1 MPTEEQPVDE
11 QLEQPQ
17 AVEPVPKSAPVVEAK
32 PEPAQPEAV
41 APDLAAALAKQRA
54 EFELDVAARI
64 EAARAEAAEQALAN
78 ERARLAEEQRLAAL
92 TETERLAEQHRV
104 TEAENKRL
112 AGELDASKAATIATE
127 QKLSIV
133 TAMAD
138 TGVRLPRDEDGST
151 DAKLEALVL
160 DEVRAKLGAGM
171 TIPAAIAELQAT
183 KPWMFQRPAAAEPET
198 PKPTTTTGGR
208 GAAPGRILPPRSP
221 AVPDVKNMSDDEWQK
236 EKRRLRM
243 V

>member
-17 AVEPVPKSAPVVEAK
+17 AGEPVPKPAPVVAE
-32 PEPAQPEAV
+32 PEQPEA
-41 APDLAAALAKQRA
+41 APVDLAAALAKQRA
-54 EFELDVAARI
+54 ELEADVAARI

-112 AGELDASKAATIATE
+112 ADELAASKAATAASE

-133 TAMAD
+133 AAMAD
-138 TGVRLPRDEDGST
+138 TGVRLPRDEDGTT

-171 TIPAAIAELQAT
+171 AIPSAIAELQAT
-183 KPWMFQRPAAAEPET
+183 KPWMFQRPAAAEPEA
-198 PKPTTTTGGR
+198 PKPTNTGGR
-208 GAAPGRILPPRSP
+208 PAAPGRTLPPRSP
-221 AVPDVKNMSDDEWQK
+221 ADPDVKKMTDEEWQIA
-236 EKRRLRM
+236 KRKLRM

>member
-11 QLEQPQ
+11 QLEQPR
-17 AVEPVPKSAPVVEAK
+17 AAGEPVPNPAPVVADE
-32 PEPAQPEAV
+32 PEAPPV
-41 APDLAAALAKQRA
+41 DLAAALAKQRA
-54 EFELDVAARI
+54 ELEAETVARI
-64 EAARAEAAEQALAN
+64 GTARAEAAEQALAS
-78 ERARLAEEQRLAAL
+78 ERARLTEEQRLAAL

-112 AGELDASKAATIATE
+112 ADELATSKAATAASE

-133 TAMAD
+133 AAMAD
-138 TGVRLPRDEDGST
+138 TGVRLPRNEDGTT

-171 TIPAAIAELQAT
+171 AIAAAIAELQAT
-183 KPWMFQRPAAAEPET
+183 KPWMFQRPTAAEPEA

-208 GAAPGRILPPRSP
+208 GAAPGRTLPPRSP
-221 AVPDVKNMSDDEWQK
+221 AAPDVRSMSDEEWQK
-236 EKRRLRM
+236 TKRRLGI
-243 V
+243 VY